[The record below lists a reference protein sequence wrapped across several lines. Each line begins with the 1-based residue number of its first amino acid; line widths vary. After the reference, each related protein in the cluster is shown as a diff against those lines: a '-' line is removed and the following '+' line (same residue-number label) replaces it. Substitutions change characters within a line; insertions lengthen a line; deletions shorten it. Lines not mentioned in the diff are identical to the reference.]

1 MENDT
6 VRKNDNDIETEGATS
21 EGNSVFD
28 DDSLD
33 DAVSAA
39 GDTGMISQ
47 QQFVI
52 KTEEEE
58 HLPHD

>member
-39 GDTGMISQ
+39 DDTGMISQ